1 MARKNGRRR
10 FGWVRKLPSGRFQ
23 ASYLGP
29 DGQRHNA
36 PDTFATERDAD
47 RWLVQVE
54 SVIMR
59 QEWMN
64 PNRAKVS
71 LQEYAERW
79 IAERPGLRPRTIHLY
94 EWLLTKYVTPH
105 LGAVQ
110 LGQLDTPMIRQW
122 RARLLAAG
130 VSESMTAKA
139 YRLLRAV
146 LMTAANEDRII
157 PRNPCQVRGAG
168 SENPDERPVLTVAQ
182 VFDLASRMADRRY
195 RAFVL
200 LAAFATLRWGE
211 ITALRRMDIAPDASA
226 VRVAGAFVELPGR
239 GLVYGP
245 PKSRAGLRSVAIPE
259 AIRADLLAHLD
270 EFTASAPDAW
280 VFTGQR
286 GNPLRRGDFNPR
298 TGWKKVV
305 ADIGVPHLHFH
316 DLRHTGN
323 TLAARTKASTR
334 DLMARM
340 GHDSPRAALIYQHA
354 TTEAS
359 REIAAALSGLVERE
373 RGGGGDEDDGSA
385 GVLVPGD

>member
-1 MARKNGRRR
+1 MAGGRAPPAC
-10 FGWVRKLPSGRFQ
+10 PSDTG
-23 ASYLGP
+23 AGP
-29 DGQRHNA
+29 
-36 PDTFATERDAD
+36 
-47 RWLVQVE
+47 
-54 SVIMR
+54 I
-59 QEWMN
+59 
-64 PNRAKVS
+64 
-71 LQEYAERW
+71 
-79 IAERPGLRPRTIHLY
+79 RT
-94 EWLLTKYVTPH
+94 
-105 LGAVQ
+105 
-110 LGQLDTPMIRQW
+110 W
-122 RARLLAAG
+122 RAGTAQCGRAAPP
-130 VSESMTAKA
+130 A
-139 YRLLRAV
+139 
-146 LMTAANEDRII
+146 
-157 PRNPCQVRGAG
+157 
-168 SENPDERPVLTVAQ
+168 
-182 VFDLASRMADRRY
+182 
-195 RAFVL
+195 
-200 LAAFATLRWGE
+200 
-211 ITALRRMDIAPDASA
+211 
-226 VRVAGAFVELPGR
+226 GR

-270 EFTASAPDAW
+270 EFTDSAPDAW

-298 TGWKKVV
+298 TGWKKAV

-385 GVLVPGD
+385 GVLVPVD